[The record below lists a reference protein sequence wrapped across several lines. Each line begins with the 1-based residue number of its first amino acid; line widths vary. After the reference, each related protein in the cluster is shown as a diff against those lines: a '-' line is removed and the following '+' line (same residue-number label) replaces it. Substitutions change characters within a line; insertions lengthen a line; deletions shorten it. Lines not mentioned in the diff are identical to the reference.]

1 MNSIIYN
8 ILFKSSISLIL
19 NGDGA
24 EEGNHDKKMNMAEPH
39 LIPILY
45 SRMYQNLW
53 IYEAGSRVRI
63 HK

>member
-1 MNSIIYN
+1 M
-8 ILFKSSISLIL
+8 SLIL

-39 LIPILY
+39 LLPILY
-45 SRMYQNLW
+45 SRMDQNLW

-63 HK
+63 Q